1 MNNYDDIRNHSRYKL
16 KHHQPMSM
24 WSRAAQFSPFATL
37 TGYDDEID
45 EVARLTDRREE
56 LTEDELN
63 GLNQAFQKLLE
74 RASDR
79 PLVTVT
85 YFQPDERKDGGKYVS
100 YTGRFRFFD
109 ETERILHFTD
119 RTEIPVDDVFHI
131 EIK

>member
-24 WSRAAQFSPFATL
+24 WSRAAQFSPFAAL

-45 EVARLTDRREE
+45 EAARLTDRREE
-56 LTEDELN
+56 MTEDELN

-74 RASDR
+74 RASVR
-79 PLVTVT
+79 PLVSVT
-85 YFQPDERKDGGKYVS
+85 YFQPDERKDGGEYVS

-131 EIK
+131 EMK

>member
-24 WSRAAQFSPFATL
+24 WSRAAQFSPFAAL
-37 TGYDDEID
+37 TGYDDKID
-45 EVARLTDRREE
+45 EAARLTDRREE
-56 LTEDELN
+56 MTEDELN

-79 PLVTVT
+79 PLVSVT
-85 YFQPDERKDGGKYVS
+85 YFQPDERKDGGEYVS

-119 RTEIPVDDVFHI
+119 RTEIPVDDIFHI
-131 EIK
+131 EMK

>member
-24 WSRAAQFSPFATL
+24 WSRAAQFSPFAAL
-37 TGYDDEID
+37 TGYDDKID
-45 EVARLTDRREE
+45 ESARLTDRREE
-56 LTEDELN
+56 MTEDELN
-63 GLNQAFQKLLE
+63 DLNQAFQKLLE

-85 YFQPDERKDGGKYVS
+85 YFQPDERKDGGEYVS

>member
-24 WSRAAQFSPFATL
+24 WSRAAQFSPFAAL

-45 EVARLTDRREE
+45 EAARLPDRREE
-56 LTEDELN
+56 MTEDELN

-79 PLVTVT
+79 PLVSVT
-85 YFQPDERKDGGKYVS
+85 YFQPDERKDGGEYVS

-119 RTEIPVDDVFHI
+119 RTEIPVDDIFHI
-131 EIK
+131 EMK

>member
-24 WSRAAQFSPFATL
+24 WSRAAQFSPFAAL

-74 RASDR
+74 RASAR
-79 PLVTVT
+79 PLVSVT
-85 YFQPDERKDGGKYVS
+85 YFQPDERKDGGEYVS

-119 RTEIPVDDVFHI
+119 RTEIPVDNVFHI
-131 EIK
+131 KMK

>member
-24 WSRAAQFSPFATL
+24 WSRAAQFSPFAAL

-45 EVARLTDRREE
+45 EAARLTDRREE
-56 LTEDELN
+56 MTEDELN

-74 RASDR
+74 RASAR
-79 PLVTVT
+79 PLVSVT
-85 YFQPDERKDGGKYVS
+85 YFQPDERKDGGEYVS

-131 EIK
+131 EMK

>member
-16 KHHQPMSM
+16 KRHQPMSM
-24 WSRAAQFSPFATL
+24 WSRAAQFSPFAAL

>member
-1 MNNYDDIRNHSRYKL
+1 MNNYDDIWNHSRYKL

-24 WSRAAQFSPFATL
+24 WSRAAQFSPFAAL

-85 YFQPDERKDGGKYVS
+85 YFQPDERKDGGEYVS

-109 ETERILHFTD
+109 EIERILHFTD
-119 RTEIPVDDVFHI
+119 RTEIPVDDIFHI
-131 EIK
+131 EMK

>member
-24 WSRAAQFSPFATL
+24 WSRAAQFSPFAAL

-45 EVARLTDRREE
+45 EAARLTDRLEE

-79 PLVTVT
+79 PLVCVT
-85 YFQPDERKDGGKYVS
+85 YFQPDERKDGGEYVS

-119 RTEIPVDDVFHI
+119 RTEIPVDDDFHI
-131 EIK
+131 EMK

>member
-85 YFQPDERKDGGKYVS
+85 YFQPDERKDGGEYVS

>member
-24 WSRAAQFSPFATL
+24 WSRAAQFSPFAAL

-45 EVARLTDRREE
+45 EAARLTDRREE
-56 LTEDELN
+56 MTEDELN

-79 PLVTVT
+79 PLVSVT
-85 YFQPDERKDGGKYVS
+85 YFQPDERKDGGEYVS

-131 EIK
+131 EMK

>member
-16 KHHQPMSM
+16 KRHQPMSM
-24 WSRAAQFSPFATL
+24 WSRAAQFSPFAAL

-45 EVARLTDRREE
+45 EAARLTDRREE
-56 LTEDELN
+56 MTEDELN
-63 GLNQAFQKLLE
+63 DLNQTFQKLLE

-79 PLVTVT
+79 PLVSVT
-85 YFQPDERKDGGKYVS
+85 YFQPDERKDGGEYVS

-119 RTEIPVDDVFHI
+119 RTEIPVDNVFHI

>member
-24 WSRAAQFSPFATL
+24 WSRAAQFSPFAAL

-45 EVARLTDRREE
+45 EAARLTDRREE
-56 LTEDELN
+56 MTEDELN

-79 PLVTVT
+79 PLVSVT
-85 YFQPDERKDGGKYVS
+85 YFQPDERKDGGEYVN
-100 YTGRFRFFD
+100 YTGHFRFF
-109 ETERILHFTD
+109 EEAD
-119 RTEIPVDDVFHI
+119 RNLKFVEGKELFLDDVFHI
-131 EIK
+131 EMK

>member
-79 PLVTVT
+79 PLVSVT
-85 YFQPDERKDGGKYVS
+85 YFQPDERKDGGEYVS

-119 RTEIPVDDVFHI
+119 RTEIPVDDIFHI
-131 EIK
+131 EMK

>member
-24 WSRAAQFSPFATL
+24 WSRAAQFSPFAAL

-45 EVARLTDRREE
+45 EAARLTDRREE

-79 PLVTVT
+79 PLVSVT
-85 YFQPDERKDGGKYVS
+85 CFQPDERKDGGEYVS

-131 EIK
+131 EMK

>member
-24 WSRAAQFSPFATL
+24 WSRAAQFSPFAAL

-45 EVARLTDRREE
+45 EAARLTDRREE
-56 LTEDELN
+56 MKEDELN

-79 PLVTVT
+79 PLVSVT
-85 YFQPDERKDGGKYVS
+85 YFQPDERKDGGEYVS

-131 EIK
+131 EMK

>member
-74 RASDR
+74 RASAR
-79 PLVTVT
+79 PLVSVT
-85 YFQPDERKDGGKYVS
+85 YFQPDERKDGGEYVS

-131 EIK
+131 EMK

>member
-24 WSRAAQFSPFATL
+24 WSRAAQFSPFAAL

-45 EVARLTDRREE
+45 EAARLTDRREE
-56 LTEDELN
+56 MTEDELN

-79 PLVTVT
+79 PLVSVT
-85 YFQPDERKDGGKYVS
+85 YFQPDERKDGGEYVS

-119 RTEIPVDDVFHI
+119 RTEIPVDNVFHI

>member
-16 KHHQPMSM
+16 KRHQPMSM
-24 WSRAAQFSPFATL
+24 WSRAAQFSPFAAL

-45 EVARLTDRREE
+45 EAARLTDRREE
-56 LTEDELN
+56 MTEDELN

-74 RASDR
+74 RASAR
-79 PLVTVT
+79 PLVSVT
-85 YFQPDERKDGGKYVS
+85 YFQPDERKDGGEYVS

-131 EIK
+131 EMK

>member
-16 KHHQPMSM
+16 KRHQPMSM

>member
-45 EVARLTDRREE
+45 EAARLTDRREE
-56 LTEDELN
+56 MTEDELN

-74 RASDR
+74 RASAR
-79 PLVTVT
+79 PLVSVT
-85 YFQPDERKDGGKYVS
+85 YFQPDERKDGGEYVS

-131 EIK
+131 EMK

>member
-24 WSRAAQFSPFATL
+24 WSRAAQFSPFAAL

-45 EVARLTDRREE
+45 EAARLTDRREE

-63 GLNQAFQKLLE
+63 DLNQAFQKLLE

>member
-24 WSRAAQFSPFATL
+24 WSRAAQFSPFAAL

-45 EVARLTDRREE
+45 EAARLTDRLEE

-79 PLVTVT
+79 PLVCVT
-85 YFQPDERKDGGKYVS
+85 YFQPDERKDGGEYVS

-131 EIK
+131 EMK

>member
-24 WSRAAQFSPFATL
+24 WSRAAQFSPFAAL

-45 EVARLTDRREE
+45 EAARLTDRREE
-56 LTEDELN
+56 MTEDELN

-74 RASDR
+74 RASAR
-79 PLVTVT
+79 PLVSVT
-85 YFQPDERKDGGKYVS
+85 YFQPDERKDGGEYVS

-119 RTEIPVDDVFHI
+119 RTEIPVDDIFHI
-131 EIK
+131 EMK

>member
-24 WSRAAQFSPFATL
+24 WSRAAQFSPFAAL

-45 EVARLTDRREE
+45 EAARLTDRREE

-63 GLNQAFQKLLE
+63 DLNQAFQKLLE

-85 YFQPDERKDGGKYVS
+85 YFQPDERKDGGEYVS

>member
-16 KHHQPMSM
+16 KRHQPMSM
-24 WSRAAQFSPFATL
+24 WSRAAQFSPFAAL

-45 EVARLTDRREE
+45 EAARLTDRREE

>member
-24 WSRAAQFSPFATL
+24 WSRAAQFSPFAAL
-37 TGYDDEID
+37 TGYDEID
-45 EVARLTDRREE
+45 EAARLTDRLEE

-79 PLVTVT
+79 PLVCVT
-85 YFQPDERKDGGKYVS
+85 YFQPDERKDGGEYVS

-131 EIK
+131 EMK

>member
-24 WSRAAQFSPFATL
+24 WSRAAQFSPFAAL

-45 EVARLTDRREE
+45 EAARLTDRREE
-56 LTEDELN
+56 MTEDELN

-79 PLVTVT
+79 PLVSVT
-85 YFQPDERKDGGKYVS
+85 YFQPDERKDGGEYVS

-119 RTEIPVDDVFHI
+119 RTEIPVDDVFNI
-131 EIK
+131 EMK

>member
-24 WSRAAQFSPFATL
+24 WSRAAQFSPFAAL

-45 EVARLTDRREE
+45 EAARLTDRREE
-56 LTEDELN
+56 MTEDELN

-79 PLVTVT
+79 PLVSVT
-85 YFQPDERKDGGKYVS
+85 YFQPDERKDGGEYVS

-109 ETERILHFTD
+109 EIERILHFTD

-131 EIK
+131 EMK

>member
-24 WSRAAQFSPFATL
+24 WSRAAQFSPFAAL

-79 PLVTVT
+79 PLVSVT
-85 YFQPDERKDGGKYVS
+85 YFQPDERKDGGEYVS

-131 EIK
+131 EMK

>member
-16 KHHQPMSM
+16 KRHQPMSM
-24 WSRAAQFSPFATL
+24 WSRAAQFSPFAAL

-45 EVARLTDRREE
+45 EAARLTDRREE

-63 GLNQAFQKLLE
+63 DLNQAFQKLLE

-85 YFQPDERKDGGKYVS
+85 YFQPDERKDGGEYVS

>member
-24 WSRAAQFSPFATL
+24 WSRAAQFSPFAAL

-45 EVARLTDRREE
+45 EAARLTDRREE
-56 LTEDELN
+56 MTEDELN

-85 YFQPDERKDGGKYVS
+85 YFQPDERKDGGEYVS

-131 EIK
+131 EMK